1 MNKICSIYVHRILLI
16 LKQKK
21 EIVPF
26 VTTQMYPEDKTDIML
41 SKIRQIR
48 NDKYWMKSLIH
59 EI

>member
-1 MNKICSIYVHRILLI
+1 MNKICSIYIHRILFI
-16 LKQKK
+16 LKQRK